1 MSHHSFDVI
10 SVGSSLRDIMFYAQT
25 GVITQKQVWEL
36 QYGGKVMSDRVFIEF
51 GGGGA
56 NTSVNFARLG
66 LHAGIISTVGTDE
79 YGESIVS
86 HLKKEHVD
94 TTYIHKSQL
103 HTGFSFILVHQR
115 TGEHIA
121 FIHYGAAEECVLP
134 ERIQDIQTDWYYVS
148 SINSK
153 NWKKTLRTVFATQAR
168 IAWNPGS
175 TQLKAT
181 ERDLK
186 PLLRR
191 TDVLILNEQEAEH
204 LSKLCGKREKKTPQR
219 IRSLQ
224 SLGPRIVVITRGRF
238 GSLAYDGINT
248 YAVPRIKE
256 KPVDTTGA
264 GDSYGSAFVAGLI
277 RYSGDIHK
285 SMELATLSAAANVH
299 IIGAQEGLLS
309 WNQLPQRLRA

>member
-1 MSHHSFDVI
+1 MKHHSFDVI

-66 LHAGIISTVGTDE
+66 LRTGIISTVGTDE
-79 YGESIVS
+79 YGEAIVS
-86 HLKKEHVD
+86 HLKKESVE
-94 TTYIHKSQL
+94 TAYIHKSQL

-134 ERIQDIQTDWYYVS
+134 ESIQDIQTDWYYVS

-153 NWKKTLRTVFATQAR
+153 NWKKTLRTVFATKAR

-175 TQLKAT
+175 TQLNAT

-191 TDVLILNEQEAEH
+191 TDVLMVNEQEAQH
-204 LSKLCGKREKKTPQR
+204 LSKLFGKREEKTPQL

-224 SLGPRIVVITRGRF
+224 SLGPRIVVVTRGRF
-238 GSLAYDGINT
+238 GSLAYDGNRV
-248 YAVPRIKE
+248 YAVPRVKE

-264 GDSYGSAFVAGLI
+264 GDSYGSSFVAGLI

-285 SMELATLSAAANVH
+285 SMELASLNAAANVRL
-299 IIGAQEGLLS
+299 IGAQEGLLS
-309 WNQLPQRLRA
+309 WDQLPQRLRA